1 MTPIELDQLIKKYL
15 EGACNEEETHLVE
28 RIYFLA
34 GSQKA
39 EVPLLSP
46 EQETELEKRLTA
58 KVIGHAHKSRR
69 LTQPVKNKRWL
80 YAAAASIT
88 ILIASG
94 IYLLT
99 QGNLSTPVS
108 NTLVSSKKT
117 YLINDS
123 KVSQTVALADGSF
136 ITLGPQSKLRIALD
150 SIPKSRIVFL
160 EGEAFF
166 DVAPDKSKPFFVY
179 AQSVV
184 TKVLGTSFN
193 VKAFTGDEHITVSVV
208 EGRVSVSDE
217 NRGKKNKE
225 IILLPNQEAV
235 FNKSLKTVL
244 SQAAE
249 DPILMDSIFN
259 TSMKFDEEPVVVIL
273 ETLEKTYHVKIE
285 FDPQRFEL
293 CKMTT
298 TFVDETLRDRLSV
311 ICSAIGSTYKTVDN
325 QIVMNSPNCSNR
337 K

>member
-1 MTPIELDQLIKKYL
+1 MKPIELDQLIKKYL
-15 EGACNEEETHLVE
+15 EGTCSEEETHLVE
-28 RIYFLA
+28 QIYFLA
-34 GSQKA
+34 RGQKT
-39 EVPLLSP
+39 EVPSLTP
-46 EQETELEKRLTA
+46 GQEAELEKRLSA
-58 KVIGHAHKSRR
+58 KIISHTYKSRQ
-69 LTQPVKNKRWL
+69 LTQPTTSRRWF
-80 YAAAASIT
+80 YAAAASIAL
-88 ILIASG
+88 LIASG

-99 QGNLSTPVS
+99 QGNLFAPISKPF
-108 NTLVSSKKT
+108 VSSPKT
-117 YLINDS
+117 YLTNDS
-123 KVSQTVALADGSF
+123 KISQTIALADGSF

-166 DVAPDKSKPFFVY
+166 DVVPDKSKPFFVY
-179 AQSVV
+179 TQSIV

-193 VKAFTGDEHITVSVV
+193 VKALAGDENITVSVV
-208 EGRVSVSDE
+208 EGRVSVSNE
-217 NRGKKNKE
+217 NTGKKNKE

-249 DPILMDSIFN
+249 EPILMDSIFN
-259 TSMKFDEEPVVVIL
+259 TSMKFSEESVATIL
-273 ETLEKTYHVKIE
+273 GILEKTYRVKIE
-285 FDPQRFEL
+285 FDPQKFAL
-293 CKMTT
+293 CKITT

-325 QIVMNSPNCSNR
+325 QIVMASPTCSNP